1 MSFVS
6 RIFGTTSVGGN
17 EPQQN
22 APQANPQ
29 NPQSNLTTPNQ
40 PQSVEPVVP
49 VSPMDQFKDLWQP
62 ATSTPTVDATLP
74 ANMFAGADPA
84 KMLEAAR
91 KVNFASSIPADV
103 LAKITAGGP
112 DAAAA
117 FTQAMN
123 DIGQRAYA
131 QSSFAST
138 KIVEAALAKFQ
149 EGMDARLPG
158 QVKRYQVAESLRET
172 NPALTHPA
180 AAPIMEALQSQ
191 LTVKYPNATVNEI
204 RDMASQYLTQ
214 FNAVVNPPKKADAV
228 PSAEDWGK
236 FFS

>member
-6 RIFGTTSVGGN
+6 RIFGTTSQYDGA
-17 EPQQN
+17 PQQN
-22 APQANPQ
+22 APQQ
-29 NPQSNLTTPNQ
+29 QTPAA
-40 PQSVEPVVP
+40 PAPAATPATPTEPA
-49 VSPMDQFKDLWQP
+49 SPLDQFKTLWEP
-62 ATSTPTVDATLP
+62 VNTPGVDNTLP

-91 KVNFASSIPADV
+91 KVNFAAQVPADV

-117 FTQAMN
+117 FAQAIN
-123 DIGQRAYA
+123 DVAQRSYA

-149 EGMDARLPG
+149 EGLDSRLPS
-158 QVKRYQVAESLRET
+158 QVKRFQVSESLRES

-191 LTVKYPNATVNEI
+191 LTVKYPNASVNEI
-204 RDMASQYLTQ
+204 RDMASQYLSQ
-214 FNAVVNPPKKADAV
+214 FGTAMAPPKPANAVPV
-228 PSAEDWGK
+228 SEDWDK
-236 FFS
+236 FFA

>member
-1 MSFVS
+1 MAFFSN
-6 RIFGTTSVGGN
+6 IFGSTSVSPT
-17 EPQQN
+17 ETPAPASATPAPAASPTQQ
-22 APQANPQ
+22 A
-29 NPQSNLTTPNQ
+29 TPAA
-40 PQSVEPVVP
+40 E
-49 VSPMDQFKDLWQP
+49 VSPMDQFKSLWEP
-62 ATSTPTVDATLP
+62 ANTPNVDTTLP

-91 KVNFASSIPADV
+91 KVDFAKSVPPEV

-117 FTQAMN
+117 FAQAIN
-123 DIGQRAYA
+123 DVAQRSYA

-149 EGMDARLPG
+149 EGLENRLPS
-158 QVKRYQVAESLRET
+158 QVKRFQVSESLRES

-191 LTVKYPNATVNEI
+191 LTVKYPNASVNEI
-204 RDMASQYLTQ
+204 RDMASQYLSQ
-214 FNAVVNPPKKADAV
+214 FGTVMAPPKAANAVPV
-228 PSAEDWGK
+228 SEDWDK
-236 FFS
+236 FFA

>member
-6 RIFGTTSVGGN
+6 RIFGTTSQADN
-17 EPQQN
+17 APQQN
-22 APQANPQ
+22 APTQQAPTQ
-29 NPQSNLTTPNQ
+29 VTP
-40 PQSVEPVVP
+40 PAPEPV
-49 VSPMDQFKDLWQP
+49 VSPMDQFKTLWE
-62 ATSTPTVDATLP
+62 PTTTQGVDGTLP

-91 KVNFASSIPADV
+91 KVNFASQVPAEV

-117 FTQAMN
+117 FAQAIN
-123 DIGQRAYA
+123 DVAQRSYA

-149 EGMDARLPG
+149 EGMDARLPS
-158 QVKRYQVAESLRET
+158 QVKRFQVSESLRES
-172 NPALTHPA
+172 NPALQHPA

-191 LTVKYPNATVNEI
+191 LTVKYPSASVNEI
-204 RDMASQYLTQ
+204 RDMASQYLSQ
-214 FNAVVNPPKKADAV
+214 FGTAINPPKKADAI
-228 PSAEDWGK
+228 PASEDWGK
-236 FFS
+236 FFV

>member
-6 RIFGTTSVGGN
+6 RIFGTTSQADN
-17 EPQQN
+17 APQQN
-22 APQANPQ
+22 APTQVT
-29 NPQSNLTTPNQ
+29 QSTQVTP
-40 PQSVEPVVP
+40 VEPAAP
-49 VSPMDQFKDLWQP
+49 VSPMDQFKSLWEP
-62 ATSTPTVDATLP
+62 VNTPGVDNTLP
-74 ANMFAGADPA
+74 ANMFAGADPT

-91 KVNFASSIPADV
+91 KVNFASQVPADV

-117 FTQAMN
+117 FAAAIN
-123 DIGQRAYA
+123 DVAQRSYA

-149 EGMDARLPG
+149 EGMDARLPS
-158 QVKRYQVAESLRET
+158 QVKNFQVRESIRES
-172 NPALTHPA
+172 NPALQHPA

-191 LTVKYPNATVNEI
+191 IAVKYPNATVNEI

-214 FNAVVNPPKKADAV
+214 FSSAANPVKSGPAV
-228 PSAEDWGK
+228 PASEDWGK
-236 FFS
+236 FFG